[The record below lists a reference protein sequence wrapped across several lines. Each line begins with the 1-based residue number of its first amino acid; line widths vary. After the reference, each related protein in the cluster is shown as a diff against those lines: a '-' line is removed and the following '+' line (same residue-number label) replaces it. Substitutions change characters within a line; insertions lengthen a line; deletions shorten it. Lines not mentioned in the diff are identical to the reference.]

1 MKDKLF
7 ESELKDML
15 GYYKMAED
23 ERRLELRIY
32 KVRWIWYHT
41 ILAIGLGLV
50 VYLLWEINNKLTGT
64 KINELSK

>member
-1 MKDKLF
+1 VKDKLF
-7 ESELKDML
+7 ESKLKDML

-41 ILAIGLGLV
+41 ILAVGLGFV
-50 VYLLWEINNKLTGT
+50 VYLLFEINNKLGGL
-64 KINELSK
+64 I